1 MMQRIALVMEGK
13 MPHCHIATLLM
24 VGKCHIATLPLCH
37 IKVVPICSALY
48 IYRVII
54 ILYYNII

>member
-24 VGKCHIATLPLCH
+24 VGKCHIATLPHCH

-48 IYRVII
+48 IYGYYYI
-54 ILYYNII
+54 IL